1 MCRSSLER
9 CIRREVASSSS
20 GGQDA
25 NRQTLV
31 SEDSKRTKAK
41 PTRKNYSYGA
51 VEGTRGRAV
60 GAEIQEKG

>member
-1 MCRSSLER
+1 MWLVIGEMYQEGGHV
-9 CIRREVASSSS
+9 IQL

>member
-1 MCRSSLER
+1 MWLVIGEMYQEGGRVIQL
-9 CIRREVASSSS
+9 

-41 PTRKNYSYGA
+41 PMRKNYSYGA

>member
-1 MCRSSLER
+1 MWLVIGEMYQ
-9 CIRREVASSSS
+9 E
-20 GGQDA
+20 GGHVIQ
-25 NRQTLV
+25 QTLV

>member
-1 MCRSSLER
+1 MWLVIGEMYQ
-9 CIRREVASSSS
+9 E
-20 GGQDA
+20 GGHVIQLGAQDA

-60 GAEIQEKG
+60 GVEIQENG